1 MNAYVETQQM
11 EEPTLQILQYELNC
25 IEQQI
30 KFSVNILKP
39 IDKLQI
45 EKSEKQRQIRDKRI
59 SYMTE
64 EEKDTIY
71 KYLIEEDNKKVK
83 KRLYSNISNSP

>member
-1 MNAYVETQQM
+1 MNDYVER
-11 EEPTLQILQYELNC
+11 TLQILQYELNC

-30 KFSVNILKP
+30 KFSVNMSKP
-39 IDKLQI
+39 IDKLQK

-64 EEKDTIY
+64 EEKDIIY

>member
-1 MNAYVETQQM
+1 MNDYVETQQM
-11 EEPTLQILQYELNC
+11 EERTLQILQYELNC

-30 KFSVNILKP
+30 KFSVNISKP

-71 KYLIEEDNKKVK
+71 KYLIDEDNKKVK
-83 KRLYSNISNSP
+83 KRLYSIISNSP